1 MPQRDHDSVRL
12 QDVQSPED
20 HEWQKLAQEQLPAD
34 LERQARQLKAS
45 QQAHGLPSALQLLR
59 GLLFYMLSHSSLLHA
74 IVHPKSFLAF

>member
-34 LERQARQLKAS
+34 LERQA
-45 QQAHGLPSALQLLR
+45 
-59 GLLFYMLSHSSLLHA
+59 
-74 IVHPKSFLAF
+74 